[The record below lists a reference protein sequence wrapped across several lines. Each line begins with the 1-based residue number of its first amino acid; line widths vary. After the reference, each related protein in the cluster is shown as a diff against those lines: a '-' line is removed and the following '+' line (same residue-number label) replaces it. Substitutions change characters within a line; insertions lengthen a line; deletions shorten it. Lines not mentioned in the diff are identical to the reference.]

1 MHGIGRIVICQ
12 YTIELQIV
20 ELYLCKR
27 HIHGGDVLLT
37 VQIMAVLR
45 KARSRGH

>member
-20 ELYLCKR
+20 LCKR